1 MPIYEFYCPA
11 CDCVMQFFAR
21 RAGTPE
27 PPKCPHCGGSLEREV
42 SLFKAGGSGI
52 TDEEHQNAAIAA
64 NVDALLAGAKTD
76 EDGDRAAAEFD
87 SMVDS
92 GAADEELRGPR
103 GEEAAKPASGPR
115 RDPNLY
121 DL

>member
-1 MPIYEFYCPA
+1 MPIYEFFCPS

-21 RAGTPE
+21 RAGTFD
-27 PPKCPHCGGSLEREV
+27 PPKCPHCGGTLEREV
-42 SLFKAGGSGI
+42 SLFKAGDSGI
-52 TDEEHQNAAIAA
+52 TDEEHRNAAIAA

-76 EDGDRAAAEFD
+76 EEGDRAAAEFD

-92 GAADEELRGPR
+92 GAADEEPRGPR
-103 GEEAAKPASGPR
+103 AEDRRNPASGPR
-115 RDPNLY
+115 RDPKLY